1 MHLLLLCI
9 IITYLKNNSSHHSV
23 LMINKYDN
31 SEYIENIRISKKGPA
46 RNLFPERNYC
56 GKLFYYN
63 YTKMMMITAVISLI
77 LLQFSCIGAKN
88 LEEITNK
95 VYFDVEIGGKAAG
108 RIVMG
113 LFGNGIY

>member
-1 MHLLLLCI
+1 
-9 IITYLKNNSSHHSV
+9 
-23 LMINKYDN
+23 
-31 SEYIENIRISKKGPA
+31 
-46 RNLFPERNYC
+46 
-56 GKLFYYN
+56 
-63 YTKMMMITAVISLI
+63 MMMITAVISLI